1 MECDSG
7 NKQLAA
13 FRDHICTGGM
23 ECDSGDEQQVIF
35 PDHICTGGVGYVA
48 DVTYSKVIPGSGERS
63 HTQ

>member
-7 NKQLAA
+7 N
-13 FRDHICTGGM
+13 
-23 ECDSGDEQQVIF
+23 EQQVAF